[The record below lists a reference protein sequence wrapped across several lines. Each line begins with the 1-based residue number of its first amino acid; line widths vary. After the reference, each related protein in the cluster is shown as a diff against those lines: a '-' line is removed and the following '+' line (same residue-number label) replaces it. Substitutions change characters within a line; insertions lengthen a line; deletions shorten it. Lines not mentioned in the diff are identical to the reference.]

1 MLYTGLSDCTL
12 LSIRGH
18 THAFVLT
25 HACLMTADRS
35 NHAIRAVDLT
45 TSAVTTLAGLK
56 GTSGSTDGNG
66 ESQFWSITSAQSM

>member
-1 MLYTGLSDCTL
+1 
-12 LSIRGH
+12 
-18 THAFVLT
+18 
-25 HACLMTADRS
+25 MTADRS